1 MDPQHQQQQTPAHRP
16 TQPPASGGGGGG
28 GPLSGILPLLFFIV
42 AAVTAVALSSTSTN
56 KISFTILHQVPEG
69 HVGVYW
75 RGGALLKTI
84 TDPGFHWKL
93 PLITHFEPIQVT
105 LQTDQVRD
113 IPCGTKGGVVINF
126 NRIEVVNRLKKDFVY
141 DTLLNYGIH
150 YDKTWIYD
158 KIHHEINQFC
168 SSHALQQVYIDMFDQ
183 IDERMK
189 DALQG
194 DCTRYAP
201 GIEIISVRVTKP
213 TIPESIRQNYEQM
226 EEERTKALI
235 AIEKQKV
242 AEKEAETLKKIA
254 ISEAEKNSF
263 VSKIMME
270 QKLME
275 KESARRQ
282 QQIDNEMIVAREK
295 SMADAHY
302 YRLTKEAEANTLR
315 LTPQYIELRFI
326 EAIANN
332 TKMYFGDKI
341 PNMVFD
347 QKLLSNFLES
357 VAKMP
362 GKEVS

>member
-1 MDPQHQQQQTPAHRP
+1 MEAQAQAQAQQQQQQTPAQRP
-16 TQPPASGGGGGG
+16 PPSPPSGF
-28 GPLSGILPLLFFIV
+28 LSGPFPFLFLFAAAATSIL
-42 AAVTAVALSSTSTN
+42 LSSASTS
-56 KISFTILHQVPEG
+56 KISLTILHQVPEG

-84 TDPGFHWKL
+84 TDPGFHWKM
-93 PLITHFEPIQVT
+93 PLLTHYEPIQVT

-113 IPCGTKGGVVINF
+113 IPCGTKGGVMINF
-126 NRIEVVNRLKKDFVY
+126 TRIEVVNRLRKDYVY
-141 DTLLNYGIH
+141 DTLLNYGVH

-168 SSHALQQVYIDMFDQ
+168 SSHSLQQVYIDMFDQ

-201 GIEIISVRVTKP
+201 GVEIISVRVTKP
-213 TIPESIRQNYEQM
+213 TIPESIRQNYVQM

-235 AIEKQKV
+235 AMEKQKV
-242 AEKEAETLKKIA
+242 AEKEAETQKKIA
-254 ISEAEKNSF
+254 ISEAEKNAH
-263 VSKIMME
+263 VSKIIME

-282 QQIDNEMIVAREK
+282 QQIDNEMNLAREK
-295 SMADAHY
+295 SLADAYY
-302 YRLTKEAEANTLR
+302 YRLMKEAEANKLK
-315 LTPQYIELRFI
+315 LTPQYLELRFI
-326 EAIANN
+326 EAIANG
-332 TKMYFGDKI
+332 TKIYFGDKI

-347 QKLLSNFLES
+347 QKLLGNFLERMNKMSGS
-357 VAKMP
+357 VA
-362 GKEVS
+362 